1 MSRPRI
7 LPSLIAL
14 SVLACCA
21 PAPDSPAEGEKAS
34 STEQS
39 SASGAASTATTGSPV
54 VLAAPAARPAKETSK
69 ESLTG
74 PLPDAPV
81 GGASTS
87 DGSTSD
93 LTPAGEQAPPSTDPR
108 SPMQDSAEGEYN
120 ELSSSEEYVILRK
133 GTERPGTGALLD
145 NKAKGTYIC
154 RRCNAALYLSEDKFE
169 SRCGWPSFDDEI
181 AGAVRHERDA
191 DGRRTEILCEHCGGH
206 LGHVFVGERF
216 TDKNTRH
223 CVNSVS
229 MSFVPEGEPLPARI
243 DS

>member
-1 MSRPRI
+1 MSCPKI
-7 LPSLIAL
+7 FPCLLFL

-21 PAPDSPAEGEKAS
+21 PAPDSPAEDAQAAPAEQAS
-34 STEQS
+34 
-39 SASGAASTATTGSPV
+39 APAGAAADPKAPV
-54 VLAAPAARPAKETSK
+54 VLATPAAKPAEGVPQG
-69 ESLTG
+69 SLED
-74 PLPDAPV
+74 PLADA
-81 GGASTS
+81 GASS
-87 DGSTSD
+87 ADSPKSNP
-93 LTPAGEQAPPSTDPR
+93 TPAGEQAPPSTNPR
-108 SPMQDSAEGEYN
+108 SPMQDSVQGDYN

-169 SRCGWPSFDDEI
+169 SHCGWPSFDDEI

-223 CVNSVS
+223 CVNSLS
-229 MSFVPEGEPLPARI
+229 MSFVPEGEPLPARV
-243 DS
+243 DG